1 MIACYLER
9 MTTCCI
15 TTTNGTF
22 SVGDCVLINHEG
34 AIVNDQPWMTVILSF
49 SHNKKKAMVRWF
61 YRSEDAL
68 EKHPPFFGNDEL
80 IWSNHRDTVSIDN
93 ILGKCNVHTLD
104 EYCTCRMP
112 YNPDNLIVWCEACK
126 QWYHAECEG
135 MTSYEVERIK
145 P

>member
-1 MIACYLER
+1 

-15 TTTNGTF
+15 TTTNETF
-22 SVGDCVLINHEG
+22 SIGDCVLINHDS
-34 AIVNDQPWMTVILSF
+34 AIVNDQPWMTVIPCF

-80 IWSNHRDTVSIDN
+80 IWSNHRDHVSIDN

-104 EYCTCRMP
+104 EYVKLQTVTYEDYYWRFRYLP
-112 YNPDNLIVWCEACK
+112 SRKGFDNFLI
-126 QWYHAECEG
+126 
-135 MTSYEVERIK
+135 
-145 P
+145 PL